1 MDSSSE
7 IRSFNT
13 IACSKF
19 VFFIQKSN
27 SPIYNYSSLLFIII
41 VKKKNKKS
49 VEVKFKCP
57 FNGCDNSY
65 SLKNKLLAHLRTH
78 YGMKPYKCNYCCKSF
93 NDKGNLKTHLRVHT
107 GERPYKCSICSKAF
121 KTEGQLREH
130 LGSHCKDKPFQ
141 CPYCLKYYKR
151 KGVVKNHMLIHYED
165 PSFYEKKDYYKKV
178 VDNLDNKNLF
188 NVFEFYHKN
197 SNSSFASTKDESSN
211 GSTVPVCKDSTMK
224 DLSMSSDILNVN
236 NTDFDSFEKSFSA
249 YEKSIETEKEE
260 EEKKSDSD
268 SLDKSNKCDVLF
280 DEILNKNEEFLE
292 KTEKNDVEGTKFEFK
307 INENDNE
314 VMEEKSILMHEFIEN
329 KNDMLLF
336 EDIL

>member
-1 MDSSSE
+1 MENSFE
-7 IRSFNT
+7 IRSFNN

-19 VFFIQKSN
+19 VFFIQKSKPSLNN
-27 SPIYNYSSLLFIII
+27 SSSLLFKNI

-49 VEVKFKCP
+49 IEVKFKCP
-57 FNGCDNSY
+57 FNGCDNAY

-78 YGMKPYKCNYCCKSF
+78 YGMKPYKCNYCLKSF

-165 PSFYEKKDYYKKV
+165 PSFNEKKDFYKKV

-188 NVFEFYHKN
+188 NVIDFYHKN
-197 SNSSFASTKDESSN
+197 SNSSIGSTKDESSN
-211 GSTVPVCKDSTMK
+211 GSLVPKCKDNMMK
-224 DLSMSSDILNVN
+224 YLSMSSDILNVN
-236 NTDFDSFEKSFSA
+236 NTDFDSSENSSSFEKSVEF
-249 YEKSIETEKEE
+249 EKEE
-260 EEKKSDSD
+260 DNKSDLYDYDKKSKGDD
-268 SLDKSNKCDVLF
+268 LF
-280 DEILNKNEEFLE
+280 DDILKKNGEDLCVE
-292 KTEKNDVEGTKFEFK
+292 KCEKNDVEAKFEFK
-307 INENDNE
+307 INENE
-314 VMEEKSILMHEFIEN
+314 ILEEKSILLHDLIEN
-329 KNDMLLF
+329 KNDMLLL